1 MTATAEQIAELRRK
15 IGEPTY
21 DTYSDSVLQG
31 YIERYPLVDASGEA
45 PFIEEDGALF
55 VSNSWEPTYDLNA
68 AAAAIWGEKAAT
80 LAVNYDF
87 SADGASYHRSQAYKQ
102 AQEQARYY
110 SARRSIKTVTLRPE
124 PKLASGGSLIVE
136 EESV

>member
-1 MTATAEQIAELRRK
+1 MTATDEQIAELRRK
-15 IGEPTY
+15 VAEPTY
-21 DTYSDSVLQG
+21 DNYSDALLAD
-31 YIERYPLVDASGEA
+31 YIERYPLVDSVGEA
-45 PFIEEDGALF
+45 PYIDDDGELED
-55 VSNSWEPTYDLNA
+55 NEYWTPTYDLNA
-68 AAAAIWGEKAAT
+68 AAAAIWSEKAST
-80 LAVNYDF
+80 LAGNYDF

-124 PKLASGGSLIVE
+124 PKLSSGTLAVE